1 MKRTAVLAI
10 AALAA
15 AFLIVVLSW
24 QNRALRRERRD
35 LEARVRQPYPGMF
48 VPSLT
53 AAGIDGAPI
62 GIATAATDL
71 QVLYFFFPG
80 CPHCAA
86 SSSTVNAL
94 AERLARETGGEV
106 PMIGVGNAGPDDLRA
121 YAEAQKL
128 AFPIA
133 SLAEL
138 RTLAL
143 FRATAVPLVLVVD
156 RNGRVHH
163 SELGE
168 FVRVDQVEAVLAAVR
183 AGRTASLP
191 ATNPNHRS

>member
-1 MKRTAVLAI
+1 MKRTSVLVI

-15 AFLIVVLSW
+15 AFLVVVLSW
-24 QNRALRRERRD
+24 QNRALRLERRE
-35 LEARVRQPYPGMF
+35 LAARVRQPYPGMF

-62 GIATAATDL
+62 GIGTAATEL

-86 SSSTVNAL
+86 SSSTVNTL
-94 AERLARETGGEV
+94 AERLARETGGQV
-106 PMIGVGNAGPDDLRA
+106 PMIGVGNASPDDLRS
-121 YAEAQKL
+121 YAQAQRL

-133 SLAEL
+133 AVADQ

-143 FRATAVPLVLVVD
+143 FRASAVPLVLVVD

-163 SELGE
+163 SALGE
-168 FVRVDQVEAVLAAVR
+168 FVRVEQVESVLAAVR
-183 AGRTASLP
+183 AGRGASIP
-191 ATNPNHRS
+191 VTNPNHRS